1 MSVLYTI
8 LGIVV
13 VLVIWG
19 VFAYNSLVQQKNW
32 VKEAWAQIDVQ
43 NKSLLCEMKFQHNK
57 NWMHLTNYQVL

>member
-19 VFAYNSLVQQKNW
+19 VFAYNSLVQQKKW
-32 VKEAWAQIDVQ
+32 VAEG
-43 NKSLLCEMKFQHNK
+43 SMG
-57 NWMHLTNYQVL
+57 TNRCSIATS

>member
-19 VFAYNSLVQQKNW
+19 VFATTALYNK
-32 VKEAWAQIDVQ
+32 KIG
-43 NKSLLCEMKFQHNK
+43 
-57 NWMHLTNYQVL
+57 